1 MTKKKVEGTPIA
13 NKKVVN
19 IEFNNIKLDMPT
31 MPTNPYELGFK
42 KV

>member
-19 IEFNNIKLDMPT
+19 IEFKNIKLD